1 MENILGSASKIVFI
15 LMATGVVVLT
25 VMRILSPDN
34 FMVLAAMAFSFY
46 FSNKPTDS
54 EGRITK

>member
-1 MENILGSASKIVFI
+1 
-15 LMATGVVVLT
+15 MAVGVIVLT